1 MKRNRW
7 SAALAVLLVAAVAAL
22 AAGCGSSSGGTGST
36 GASSSAPKQ
45 GGTLRVAWQGEP
57 TGLDPAIAWEIESMG
72 MENMLFNGLL
82 KYASGSGDAGAKL
95 VGDLATEVPVP
106 TNNGLTY
113 TFHLRQGVKFAPP
126 VNRVVTADDIK
137 WSIERMMRL
146 PKAPAGYFY
155 EGIVGASDYVAE
167 KSKATEI
174 TGIKVID
181 PSTIEFDLTQPDP
194 AFLNAIALPFCYV
207 MDKGTV
213 AQYGAQ
219 VNHHPVG
226 TGPFVMESWTSGQ
239 EIVMKRN
246 PNYFDAANEHLDGI
260 DFTFS
265 ADPSTALL
273 KLERGD
279 IDVLGDGVPAASY
292 AQTVANP
299 TYKGLVIDAP
309 QVAWYYMFLNTK
321 IKPFDNLQVRQAMN
335 YAVNTVKLQKVLAGT
350 AQALNQIF
358 PDGMPGHD
366 PKATFYSYDPAKAKE
381 LLAQAG
387 FANGFKTTLYTHN
400 VDPMPRIAQSVQY
413 DLQQV
418 GIQATIKQVDRAS
431 YWTLIATMGN
441 PCPIGLTDWY
451 MDFPDPSDWYAP
463 LLSKASAETDGGS
476 NQSWWY
482 SPEAEALYAK
492 AQLETDPAKRIAL
505 FQQMQT
511 IMMGQAPVVPLF
523 QPVFNAMASAKVGG
537 FYVHAVWQLKYDDFW
552 IK

>member
-7 SAALAVLLVAAVAAL
+7 IAALTVLLVAVVAAMVT
-22 AAGCGSSSGGTGST
+22 GCGSSSGGTTTT
-36 GASSSAPKQ
+36 GTSGAPKQ

-57 TGLDPAIAWEIESMG
+57 TGLDPAIAWEVESMG

-95 VGDLATEVPVP
+95 AGDLATEVPVP

-113 TFHLRQGVKFAPP
+113 TFHLRQGIKFAPP
-126 VNRVVTADDIK
+126 VNRAVTADDVK

-155 EGIVGASDYVAE
+155 EGIVGATAYTAD

-174 TGIKVID
+174 TGIKVVD
-181 PSTIEFDLTQPDP
+181 PSTIEFDLTQADP
-194 AFLNAIALPFCYV
+194 AFLNKIAMPFCYV
-207 MDKGTV
+207 VDKATV
-213 AQYGAQ
+213 AQYGTQ

-226 TGPFVMESWTSGQ
+226 TGPFTMESWTPGQ

-246 PNYFDAANEHLDGI
+246 PNYFDAANVHLDGI

-265 ADPSTALL
+265 ADPQTALL

-299 TYKGLVIDAP
+299 TWKDQVIDSP
-309 QVAWYYMFLNTK
+309 QVAWFYLFLNTQ
-321 IKPFDNLQVRQAMN
+321 IKPFDNLQVRQAVN
-335 YAVNTVKLQKVLAGT
+335 YAVNTAKLQKVLAGT

-358 PDGMPGHD
+358 PAGMPGHD
-366 PKATFYSYDPAKAKE
+366 DKATFYTYDPAKAKA

-387 FANGFKTTLYTHN
+387 FPNGFKTTIYTHN
-400 VDPMPRIAQSVQY
+400 VDPFPRVTQSVQY

-418 GIQATIKQVDRAS
+418 GIQATIKQMDRAT
-431 YWTLIATMGN
+431 YWTLIATKGN

-463 LLSKASAETDGGS
+463 LLSKAAAETDGGS

-482 SPEAEALYAK
+482 SPQAEALYT
-492 AQLETDPAKRIAL
+492 QTQTETDQAKRVAL

-511 IMMGQAPVVPLF
+511 IIMEQAPVVPLF
-523 QPVFNAMASAKVGG
+523 QPVFNAMSSKNVGG
-537 FYVHAVWQLKYDDFW
+537 FYVHPVWQLKYDDFW
-552 IK
+552 MK